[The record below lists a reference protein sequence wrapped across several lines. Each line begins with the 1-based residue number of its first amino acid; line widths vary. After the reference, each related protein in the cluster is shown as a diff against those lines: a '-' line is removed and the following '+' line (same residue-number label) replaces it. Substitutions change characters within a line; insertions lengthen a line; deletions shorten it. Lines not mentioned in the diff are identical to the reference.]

1 MVTLLSKSEILALN
15 IDSVERAII
24 FACTILRASI
34 VGLDSS
40 QNKLTDVRISQ
51 NIVKDDNFI
60 VIEVSIPYD
69 SFSFNKFGGNVLKF
83 IQTIPTASTAIETI
97 DYRLSV
103 SPQAIPTLPNYDESY
118 IDSFEAFLVYY
129 CFILQA
135 TLGGKNDNIDIQ
147 ILDENPTGSIIKIKG
162 KFSFNYSNW
171 LLGSNLVETVNRIVL
186 DAYNDTRKD
195 LFILGDSQGTESENT
210 NVLDN
215 SLLLDNNILLSN

>member
-1 MVTLLSKSEILALN
+1 MVTLLSKSGILALN

-24 FACTILRASI
+24 FSCTVLRASI
-34 VGLDSS
+34 VGLDSN

-51 NIVKDDNFI
+51 NISKEGNFI

-83 IQTIPTASTAIETI
+83 IQPIPTASTAIDSI

-103 SPQAIPTLPNYDESY
+103 SPQAVPTLPDYDDSY
-118 IDSFEAFLVYY
+118 INSFEAFLVYY
-129 CFILQA
+129 AFILQA
-135 TLGGKNDNIDIQ
+135 TLGGKNDNINIQ

-162 KFSFNYSNW
+162 KFPFNYSDW
-171 LLGSNLVETVNRIVL
+171 LLGSNLVETVARIVL
-186 DAYNDTRKD
+186 DSYNATRKD

-210 NVLDN
+210 NILDN
-215 SLLLDNNILLSN
+215 SLLLDNNVLLSN